1 MTASAHSD
9 LGGNIGIASPAAKAG
24 FEPGDVITRAGQQT
38 VGDPS
43 DVANVVDQA
52 RKSGKDH
59 VILLR
64 RRDGQSLFVPL
75 PLR

>member
-43 DVANVVDQA
+43 DVQMSSIRPASPG
-52 RKSGKDH
+52 RTM
-59 VILLR
+59 
-64 RRDGQSLFVPL
+64 LFFYGGGMAS
-75 PLR
+75 RCSFRFR